1 MTIRPATLADV
12 PRLVAM
18 GRAQLAATYGDAVA
32 DNPAQLEAVATQ
44 LVTMPAGAVFV
55 AERDGAVVG
64 MIGLV
69 EFVHHLSGLPTV
81 GEVMWWVDPAARGG
95 GLALLRR
102 GEQWA
107 RAQGA
112 RVLQVAAP
120 QGTTVGTLYARR
132 GYAPVETTYQRTL
145 AAAGGADT

>member
-1 MTIRPATLADV
+1 MSLEIRPATLADV

-18 GRAQLAATYGDAVA
+18 GRQQIAATYGDAVA
-32 DNPAQLEAVATQ
+32 ENPAQLEALATL
-44 LVTMPAGAVFV
+44 LVTLPACAVFV
-55 AERDGAVVG
+55 AGRDGALVG

-69 EFVHHLSGLPTV
+69 AFAHHLSGLPTV
-81 GEVMWWVDPAARGG
+81 GEVMWWMDPAARGA

-112 RVLQVAAP
+112 TVLQMAAP
-120 QGTTVGTLYARR
+120 VGSCAGLLYERR
-132 GYAPVETTYQRTL
+132 GYRAVETTYVRRVEE
-145 AAAGGADT
+145 AP